1 VRKWFILSLI
11 TVGALVGAAVA
22 LAAPTTTL
30 VVKAIPAK
38 ASTKKK
44 LQPIQLQINTTFS
57 DPAAADQVPPPIR
70 KVVIRFN
77 EGGTFNGKYFP
88 TCKRSVL
95 ETKGPTACKKAKVGT
110 GTATASAQPFL
121 ALVHANVT
129 IFNGPGNTVILY
141 SLAQEVNVSV
151 IVEGTV
157 KKGPSTSCANGGGK
171 CDYVLTFNIPQIPTL
186 GTAPDAAVLTVNTKT
201 SKLFV
206 RKKKHGKKV
215 KIPYIGAP
223 KKCNGKWV
231 ADEQV
236 TFKDGTTATSST
248 SAPCHK

>member
-77 EGGTFNGKYFP
+77 EGGTFNG
-88 TCKRSVL
+88 
-95 ETKGPTACKKAKVGT
+95 
-110 GTATASAQPFL
+110 
-121 ALVHANVT
+121 
-129 IFNGPGNTVILY
+129 PGNTVILY
-141 SLAQEVNVSV
+141 SRAQEVNVSV